1 MRYALLMV
9 FAMLFA
15 GIQSINAQSCCA
27 KGQAGKTA
35 AASMEKG
42 CTGMAKASAATTPE
56 AGTPATASADN
67 AGATT
72 TAAAPTMACA
82 DKMTAVSVAN
92 NSKKECCGNC
102 PGNCSGNCNGCSS
115 CDPAHC
121 DKAKSK
127 GKASRKASL

>member
-42 CTGMAKASAATTPE
+42 CTGMAKASAATAPE

-82 DKMTAVSVAN
+82 GKMTAVSVAN
-92 NSKKECCGNC
+92 NSKKEC
-102 PGNCSGNCNGCSS
+102 SGNCDGCSS